1 MRSLVGYTGFVGSNL
16 NLNGEFQGLYNS
28 KNIGEAFETCP
39 DILVYS
45 GVPRQK
51 FIANKYPERDFEI
64 VKNAFEN
71 IKKINPKKVV
81 LISSVDVY
89 KEPNGKDEDRIME
102 TRGLRRYGKDRLWLE
117 NKVSDSFDS
126 LVIRLPGL
134 YGKGLKKNFLYD
146 YINYIPALLTDGK
159 IRELSEKRPDLK
171 EYYTDRGDG
180 FWRVKTDIDRDRL
193 KEIFKK
199 VGFSALNFTDSRGL
213 FQYYNLNRLNG
224 DIQLALDN
232 NIKILNLAVEPVTI
246 SQIYRRLTGEE
257 FVNHITDKP
266 PVYDLRTKYSN
277 LFGGKDGY
285 ILKKEFCLT
294 DIKQFVENYTENR

>member
-1 MRSLVGYTGFVGSNL
+1 
-16 NLNGEFQGLYNS
+16 
-28 KNIGEAFETCP
+28 
-39 DILVYS
+39 
-45 GVPRQK
+45 
-51 FIANKYPERDFEI
+51 
-64 VKNAFEN
+64 
-71 IKKINPKKVV
+71 
-81 LISSVDVY
+81 
-89 KEPNGKDEDRIME
+89 ME
-102 TRGLRRYGKDRLWLE
+102 TQGLRRYGKDRLWLE

-159 IRELSEKRPDLK
+159 IRELLEKRPDLK

-246 SQIYRRLTGEE
+246 RQIYRRLTGEE

>member
-117 NKVSDSFDS
+117 NNVSDSFDS

-159 IRELSEKRPDLK
+159 IRELLEKRPDLK

-266 PVYDLRTKYSN
+266 PIYDLRTKYSN

>member
-117 NKVSDSFDS
+117 NKVRDSFDS

-159 IRELSEKRPDLK
+159 IRELLEKRPDLK
-171 EYYTDRGDG
+171 EYYIDIGDG

-193 KEIFKK
+193 KEIFKT

-232 NIKILNLAVEPVTI
+232 NIKVLNLAVEPVTI

-257 FVNHITDKP
+257 FVNRITDKP

>member
-16 NLNGEFQGLYNS
+16 NLNGEFEGLYNS
-28 KNIGEAFETCP
+28 KNIGEAFGTCP

-193 KEIFKK
+193 KEIFKT

-257 FVNHITDKP
+257 FEI
-266 PVYDLRTKYSN
+266 
-277 LFGGKDGY
+277 
-285 ILKKEFCLT
+285 ILPTSPLYM
-294 DIKQFVENYTENR
+294 I

>member
-159 IRELSEKRPDLK
+159 IREILEKRPDLK

-193 KEIFKK
+193 KEIFKT

-232 NIKILNLAVEPVTI
+232 NIKVLNLAVEPVTI

>member
-16 NLNGEFQGLYNS
+16 NLNGEFEGLYNS
-28 KNIGEAFETCP
+28 KNIGEAFGTCP

-45 GVPRQK
+45 GVSRQK

-159 IRELSEKRPDLK
+159 IRELLEKRPDLK

-193 KEIFKK
+193 KEIFKT

-224 DIQLALDN
+224 DIQLAMDN

>member
-16 NLNGEFQGLYNS
+16 NLNGEFEGLYNS
-28 KNIGEAFETCP
+28 KNIGEAFGTCP

-71 IKKINPKKVV
+71 IKKIKPKKVV

-102 TRGLRRYGKDRLWLE
+102 TEGLRRYGKDRLWLE

-159 IRELSEKRPDLK
+159 IRELLEKRPDLK

-193 KEIFKK
+193 KEIFKT

-224 DIQLALDN
+224 DIQLALDS
-232 NIKILNLAVEPVTI
+232 NIKVLNLAVEPVTI

-257 FVNHITDKP
+257 FVNHITGKP

-285 ILKKEFCLT
+285 ILNKEFCLM

>member
-16 NLNGEFQGLYNS
+16 NLNGEFEGLYNS

-102 TRGLRRYGKDRLWLE
+102 TEGLRRYGKDRLWLE

-159 IRELSEKRPDLK
+159 IRELLEKRPDLK

-232 NIKILNLAVEPVTI
+232 NIKVLNLAVEPVTI

-257 FVNHITDKP
+257 FINHITGNP

>member
-1 MRSLVGYTGFVGSNL
+1 MKSLVGYTGFVGSNL
-16 NLNGEFQGLYNS
+16 NLNGKYDKLYNS
-28 KNIGEAFETCP
+28 KNIEEAFGTKP
-39 DILVYS
+39 DLLVYS

-51 FIANKYPERDFEI
+51 FIANKYPEKDFEI
-64 VKNAFEN
+64 VQNAFEN

-89 KEPNGKDEDRIME
+89 KDPNGKDEDRVME
-102 TRGLRRYGKDRLWLE
+102 TEGLRRYGKDRLWLE
-117 NKVSDSFDS
+117 NHVRENFDS

-146 YINYIPALLTDGK
+146 YINYIPALLTDKK
-159 IRELSEKRPDLK
+159 IEELCLKRPELK
-171 EYYTDRGDG
+171 NYYTNRGDG
-180 FWRVKTDIDRDRL
+180 FWRVKTDIDRNRL
-193 KEIFKK
+193 KEIFKS

-224 DIQLALDN
+224 DIETALKN
-232 NIKILNLAVEPVTI
+232 NINLLNIAVEPVTI
-246 SQIYRRLTGEE
+246 EEIYRCLTGER

-266 PVYDLRTKYSN
+266 PVYDFRTKYSN

-285 ILKKEFCLT
+285 IRTKEFCLT
-294 DIKQFVENYTENR
+294 DIKQFVENYTENI

>member
-16 NLNGEFQGLYNS
+16 NLNGKFQGLYNS

-102 TRGLRRYGKDRLWLE
+102 TQGLRRYGKDRLWLE
-117 NKVSDSFDS
+117 NNVSDSFDS

-159 IRELSEKRPDLK
+159 IRELLEKRPDLK

-180 FWRVKTDIDRDRL
+180 FWRVKTDIDRDQL

>member
-16 NLNGEFQGLYNS
+16 NLNGEFEGLYNS
-28 KNIGEAFETCP
+28 KNIGEAFGTCP

-159 IRELSEKRPDLK
+159 IRELLEKRPDLK

-193 KEIFKK
+193 KEIFKT

-224 DIQLALDN
+224 DIQLAMDN